1 MVRTHIWKRKEQQ
14 RPTTEG
20 IDSPDSRPSKG
31 EVNQRKSPG
40 NKQSFGCA
48 SSCVFENGI
57 AVESDDIDCWKMS
70 KLLPCIFR
78 ALLLTSAHLLGNHNN
93 SGCLR
98 CSPDARNGKELPE
111 SSKKVVGLG
120 QTGFFNQKLLKIQLS
135 MNIVQIA
142 SRLKR
147 NASQP
152 K

>member
-57 AVESDDIDCWKMS
+57 AVESDDIDCWKNVKTPTVHFQS
-70 KLLPCIFR
+70 FTTYFR
-78 ALLLTSAHLLGNHNN
+78 TFA
-93 SGCLR
+93 
-98 CSPDARNGKELPE
+98 
-111 SSKKVVGLG
+111 G
-120 QTGFFNQKLLKIQLS
+120 QS
-135 MNIVQIA
+135 
-142 SRLKR
+142 
-147 NASQP
+147 
-152 K
+152 